1 MRGRGD
7 GERDLSARRTF
18 IYDGVPDPEQCLT
31 CAVFMFDETPNM
43 LSVAITQVCTVT
55 GTCAGGDRD
64 RSGQGG
70 GKNGRLKLRSSEPLS
85 FEAVT
90 AETLSIS
97 RVSHPH
103 PRRPGTPQ
111 SNDLACAV
119 EHELLYERRHE
130 EELLRRQQ
138 SGRH

>member
-1 MRGRGD
+1 MVKMRGGES
-7 GERDLSARRTF
+7 GERGTYLLNGEKVHLYMMLCRK
-18 IYDGVPDPEQCLT
+18 EQCLT

-85 FEAVT
+85 FEAVIT
-90 AETLSIS
+90 AGTLSIS
-97 RVSHPH
+97 RVRH
-103 PRRPGTPQ
+103 RRMEWTG
-111 SNDLACAV
+111 
-119 EHELLYERRHE
+119 
-130 EELLRRQQ
+130 LRAATF
-138 SGRH
+138 